1 SCQSSE
7 PGKEAGPLPKR
18 AQAPDNESCLLDFL
32 FQPVEFALIA
42 ATLVPV
48 SPCDHAILP
57 CDCAQQHHTAAEAGN
72 RNSQPVENE
81 QYRRH
86 RPVDELAPLEVHL
99 PSEFATMERA
109 QLIPGKRSGNDCRS
123 PAHGV

>member
-1 SCQSSE
+1 ML
-7 PGKEAGPLPKR
+7 ARL
-18 AQAPDNESCLLDFL
+18 
-32 FQPVEFALIA
+32 
-42 ATLVPV
+42 LVPAGRV
-48 SPCDHAILP
+48 RVDSGYARTGEPCDHAILH

-99 PSEFATMERA
+99 PSEFATMERV
-109 QLIPGKRSGNDCRS
+109 QLIPGKRSGNECRS